1 MVAMPLMVALVVMM
15 MIMNNILVAVLTM
28 ITITTGMTNTLV
40 AALTLQQLMNAS
52 RQIQPAAN
60 IRTLRRRVTA
70 MTKTMVIKRMVLLI
84 FLKTLVDKGSRQI
97 LGS

>member
-1 MVAMPLMVALVVMM
+1 MPLMVALVVMM

-28 ITITTGMTNTLV
+28 ITITMNMTNTLV

-60 IRTLRRRVTA
+60 IRTLCRRVLRSTHD
-70 MTKTMVIKRMVLLI
+70 
-84 FLKTLVDKGSRQI
+84 DKDDGN
-97 LGS
+97 